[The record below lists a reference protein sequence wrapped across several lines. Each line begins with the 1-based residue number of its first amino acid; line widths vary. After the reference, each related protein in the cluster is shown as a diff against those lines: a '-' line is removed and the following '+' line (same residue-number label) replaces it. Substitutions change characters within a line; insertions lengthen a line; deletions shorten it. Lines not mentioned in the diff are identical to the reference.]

1 MSKLGERI
9 KTVRKGLGITQAKLA
24 EMIGKNPNLYARYER
39 GEVRM
44 NADIITSI
52 AHALGMS
59 TSELIGD
66 NGSPDTTSKT
76 QNEHIPNMSYW
87 GGVVDNIRQLI
98 KRGDMA
104 EITLVYPLLKSG
116 YEMLIQSNNF
126 SDTSLFDIRQ
136 TNIGRDATVN
146 FGTIQPITGD

>member
-1 MSKLGERI
+1 MNEIGKRI
-9 KTVRKGLGITQAKLA
+9 KSVRKRLGLTQEKLA
-24 EMIGKNPNLYARYER
+24 EMIGKNRNLYARYER
-39 GEVRM
+39 GEVEM
-44 NADIITSI
+44 NAVTMTKI
-52 AHALGMS
+52 AHALNMS
-59 TSELIGD
+59 TSELIED
-66 NGSPDTTSKT
+66 NDSPDTTSKT

-98 KRGDMA
+98 KRGDMT

-116 YEMLIQSNNF
+116 YEMLIQSNHF
-126 SDTSLFDIRQ
+126 SDTSLFDIKQ